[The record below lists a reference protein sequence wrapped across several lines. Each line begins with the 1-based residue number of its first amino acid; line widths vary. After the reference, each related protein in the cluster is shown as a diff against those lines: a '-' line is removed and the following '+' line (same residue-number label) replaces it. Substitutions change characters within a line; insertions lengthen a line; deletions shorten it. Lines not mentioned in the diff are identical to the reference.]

1 MIMLAKSKSNSIE
14 LKIYKDLIDSV
25 ISHYKFVLINNV
37 KKNIMKWKKK

>member
-37 KKNIMKWKKK
+37 KKNMMKWKKK

>member
-14 LKIYKDLIDSV
+14 LKIYKDLIDSI

-37 KKNIMKWKKK
+37 KKNMMK

>member
-37 KKNIMKWKKK
+37 KKNMMK